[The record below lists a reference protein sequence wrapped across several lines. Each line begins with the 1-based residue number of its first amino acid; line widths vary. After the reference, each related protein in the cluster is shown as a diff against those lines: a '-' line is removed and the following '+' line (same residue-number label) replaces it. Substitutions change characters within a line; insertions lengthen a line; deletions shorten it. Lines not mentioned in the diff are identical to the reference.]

1 MVNCNK
7 FLLSSFLVLILMFST
22 SLSANAE
29 FKPMAELP
37 VYYPGSNV
45 SMKTGDILYS
55 SKSLAASTLIV
66 GHVGI
71 VGSDLNVYHVNPVDG
86 NAGKSDGIY
95 AYAGRHDP
103 GETIRIYRPIHNYG
117 VKAAEWAK
125 NNYASI
131 STYYIPWK
139 SWDNFKLGSLDPN
152 YCSKFIW
159 QAFYFG
165 NNKTDPIIG
174 YYNENKEAYVTPI
187 QIINSSELTYA
198 GSFITP

>member
-1 MVNCNK
+1 MMKYYRYLFSILV
-7 FLLSSFLVLILMFST
+7 FFLVLST

-29 FKPMAELP
+29 VGPRAELP

-45 SMKTGDILYS
+45 IMRAGDIVYS
-55 SKSLAASTLIV
+55 SKSFGSSTAIV

-71 VGSDLNVYHVNPVDG
+71 VGSDLNVYHVNPAAG

-95 AYAGRHDP
+95 AYSSRHGK
-103 GETIRIYRPIHNYG
+103 GETIKVYRSAHG

-131 STYYIPWK
+131 STYYIPWA

-159 QAFYFG
+159 QAFYYG
-165 NNKTDPIIG
+165 NNKTDYIIG
-174 YYNENKEAYVTPI
+174 YYDEKKEAYVTPSQVI
-187 QIINSSELTYA
+187 GSNDLTYA